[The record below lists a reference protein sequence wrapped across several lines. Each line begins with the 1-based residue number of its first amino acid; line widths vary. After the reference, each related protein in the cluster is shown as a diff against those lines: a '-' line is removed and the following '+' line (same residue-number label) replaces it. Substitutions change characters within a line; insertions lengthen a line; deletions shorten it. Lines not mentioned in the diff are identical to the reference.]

1 MTSALAE
8 LFPLASFIFAL
19 EEREFLTP
27 DRVSSAETTLSTTK
41 TLPHPT
47 VRGKEIIMRHNIHI
61 KLSKPEQAYVAA
73 WTRRVLAVYGFAVI
87 ALLAT
92 VLFQHLFEQNT
103 GSVARNSPPAL
114 TENISAA
121 APQ

>member
-1 MTSALAE
+1 MTSARAE

-19 EEREFLTP
+19 ESGNFSRLIESPLRRP
-27 DRVSSAETTLSTTK
+27 QLSTMK
-41 TLPHPT
+41 TLPYSMVT
-47 VRGKEIIMRHNIHI
+47 GEELIMRPHIHI
-61 KLSKPEQAYVAA
+61 KLTESEQAYVAT
-73 WTRRVLAVYGFAVI
+73 WKGRVFAVYGFAVM

-92 VLFQHLFEQNT
+92 VLFQHLFEQNA

-114 TENISAA
+114 AENTSPA